1 LGIVAIGTVR
11 GSEITENK
19 DADEKSRLLQV
30 EFTNA
35 DDLQTIEQ
43 LGATGEDSNP
53 QPGARVIVIDLGPSY
68 RVAVALSDELEPEV
82 KAGEKEIYSYDDAG
96 AKLATIKL
104 LGDSSIELNG
114 DADNAVAFADLKTAF
129 NQVKSDLDAAIDRI
143 NAVTALLRSWVVVAN
158 DGGGAL
164 QLQAGIDFVLD
175 VPNSTADID
184 PAKIDSI
191 KVP

>member
-11 GSEITENK
+11 GSEIAENK

-82 KAGEKEIYSYDDAG
+82 EVGEKEIYSYDDAG

-104 LGDSSIELNG
+104 LNDSSIELNG
-114 DADNAVAFADLKTAF
+114 DADNAVAFAGLKTAF
-129 NQVKSDLDAAIDRI
+129 DQLKSDFDSLVSAY
-143 NAVTALLRSWVVVAN
+143 NAHVHATTATVST
-158 DGGGAL
+158 GSPG
-164 QLQAGIDFVLD
+164 VLSAT
-175 VPNSTADID
+175 VSTGSPTTADID